1 MESISD
7 KHSRILRHHKATLDQ
22 VVTSMKTFSLKLDT
36 TQLPNE
42 IYLLAIGKASEQM
55 LDAFSK
61 SYSGSI
67 IDGVVLSPDPIPT
80 AKIDKNIHKL
90 SFFTGTH
97 PLPSEENEAS
107 TLEIL
112 SFIKNL
118 PAGATLVCLISGGT
132 SSLLCLPPD
141 SISIADL
148 QQTYD
153 VLLRS
158 GASIH
163 EMNTVRKHISLVK
176 GGQLAQFA
184 HHLRLRSY
192 LLSDVPIDT
201 AHVIGSGPTLND
213 PSTYKEALDILYTHK
228 LKELIPKSVREYLE
242 QGALGRYPETPKPGL
257 NDHPDQEVHLI
268 TGSKTLQPFLQSLFE
283 QQGFAVHW
291 SERPIHGSQKT
302 VVREVAGQ
310 VISVLNGQSE
320 ISQKSPQ
327 ALVFQGESYLE
338 VKGEGAGGRNQHLA
352 LLLALSLE
360 GQHPVSVLS
369 LATDGVDG
377 PTDAAGALVSS
388 YTTLHARKQGHLPEP
403 YIQHYNSYAFHE
415 AMNTLIKIGPSG
427 TNLMDLCVVLIR

>member
-7 KHSRILRHHKATLDQ
+7 KHSRILRHHKATLQQ
-22 VVTSMKTFSLKLDT
+22 VVTSIKKFSIKLDT

-42 IYLLAIGKASEQM
+42 IYLLAIGKASEQL

-61 SYSGSI
+61 SYSGRI
-67 IDGVVLSPDPIPT
+67 IDGMVLSTNPIPT
-80 AKIDKNIHKL
+80 AKIDKNIRSL

-118 PAGATLVCLISGGT
+118 PAGATLVCLISGGA

-141 SISIADL
+141 LISIADL
-148 QQTYD
+148 QHTYD

-192 LLSDVPIDT
+192 LLSDVPQDT
-201 AHVIGSGPTLND
+201 AHMIGSGPTLSD
-213 PSTYKEALDILYTHK
+213 PSTYEQALDILHAYN
-228 LKELIPKSVREYLE
+228 LKEQIPKSALEYIK

-268 TGSKTLQPFLQSLFE
+268 TGSQTLQPFLQSLLE
-283 QQGFAVHW
+283 QQGFEVHW
-291 SERPIHGSQKT
+291 SDTPIQGNQKT
-302 VVREVAGQ
+302 VVREIAGQ
-310 VISVLNGQSE
+310 VIVVLNGQSE

-388 YTTLHARKQGHLPEP
+388 YTTLHARKQGHPPEP
-403 YIQHYNSYAFHE
+403 YIKQYNSYAFHE
-415 AMNTLIKIGPSG
+415 AMNTLIKTGPSG

>member
-7 KHSRILRHHKATLDQ
+7 KHSRILRHHKATLQQ

-42 IYLLAIGKASEQM
+42 IYLLAIGKASEHM

-80 AKIDKNIHKL
+80 SKTDKNIRNL
-90 SFFTGTH
+90 SFYTGTH
-97 PLPSEENEAS
+97 PFPSEENEAS

-112 SFIKNL
+112 SFIKHL
-118 PAGATLVCLISGGT
+118 PAQATLVCLISGGT

-141 SISIADL
+141 AISIADL
-148 QQTYD
+148 QHTYD

-192 LLSDVPIDT
+192 LLSDVPNDI
-201 AHVIGSGPTLND
+201 AHMIGSGPTLTD
-213 PSTYKEALDILYTHK
+213 PSTYEQAFDILHAYK
-228 LKELIPKSVREYLE
+228 LEEQIPKSVLQYLE
-242 QGALGRYPETPKPGL
+242 QGALGRYPETPKPVI

-268 TGSKTLQPFLQSLFE
+268 TGSTTLQPFLHSLLE

-291 SERPIHGSQKT
+291 SDQPIQGNQKT
-302 VVREVAGQ
+302 VVREIAGQ

-320 ISQKSPQ
+320 LSQKSPQ

-388 YTTLHARKQGHLPEP
+388 YTALHARKQGHPPEP
-403 YIQHYNSYAFHE
+403 YIQQYNSYAFHE
-415 AMNTLIKIGPSG
+415 AMNTLIKTGPSG

>member
-1 MESISD
+1 MEPISE
-7 KHSRILRHHKATLDQ
+7 KHSRILGHHKATLQQ
-22 VVTSMKTFSLKLDT
+22 VVTSMKTLSLKLDT

-42 IYLLAIGKASEQM
+42 IYLLAVGKASEQL
-55 LDAFSK
+55 LDAFSE

-67 IDGVVLSPDPIPT
+67 IDGIVLSPDPIPAT
-80 AKIDKNIHKL
+80 KITKNIRNL

-112 SFIKNL
+112 SFVKKL
-118 PAGATLVCLISGGT
+118 PAGATLVCFISGGT

-141 SISIADL
+141 PISIADL
-148 QQTYD
+148 QQSYD

-184 HHLRLRSY
+184 HHLRLRTY
-192 LLSDVPIDT
+192 LLSDVPQDT
-201 AHVIGSGPTLND
+201 AHVIGSGPTLSD
-213 PSTYKEALDILYTHK
+213 PSTFQQALDILNAYSLT
-228 LKELIPKSVREYLE
+228 EQIPKSVLEYLE
-242 QGALGRYPETPKPGL
+242 IGALGRYPEIPKPGL
-257 NDHPDQEVHLI
+257 NDHPEQEVHLI
-268 TGSKTLQPFLQSLFE
+268 TGAKTLQSFLRSLLE

-291 SERPIHGSQKT
+291 SDQPIQGNQKK
-302 VVREVAGQ
+302 VARDIAGQ

-320 ISQKSPQ
+320 ISNASPQ

-338 VKGEGAGGRNQHLA
+338 VKGKGTGGRNQHLA

-360 GQHPVSVLS
+360 GQHPVSVLC
-369 LATDGVDG
+369 LATDGIDG
-377 PTDAAGALVSS
+377 TTDAAGALVSS
-388 YTTLHARKQGHLPEP
+388 YTTLQARKQGHLPEP
-403 YIQHYNSYAFHE
+403 YIQQYNSYAFHE
-415 AMNTLIKIGPSG
+415 AMNTLIKTGPSG

>member
-80 AKIDKNIHKL
+80 SKTDKNIRNL

-112 SFIKNL
+112 SFIKHL

-141 SISIADL
+141 AIPIADL
-148 QQTYD
+148 EHTYD

-192 LLSDVPIDT
+192 LLSDVPQDT
-201 AHVIGSGPTLND
+201 AHVIGSGPTLSD
-213 PSTYKEALDILYTHK
+213 PSTYEQALDILHTHK
-228 LKELIPKSVREYLE
+228 LKEQIPKSALEYLK

-268 TGSKTLQPFLQSLFE
+268 TGSKTLQPFLQSLLE
-283 QQGFAVHW
+283 QQGFTVHW
-291 SERPIHGSQKT
+291 SERPIQGSQKT
-302 VVREVAGQ
+302 VVREIAGQ

-320 ISQKSPQ
+320 LSQKSPQ

-338 VKGEGAGGRNQHLA
+338 VKGEGVGGRNQHLA

-388 YTTLHARKQGHLPEP
+388 YTTLHARKQGHPPEP
-403 YIQHYNSYAFHE
+403 YIQQYNSYAFHK
-415 AMNTLIKIGPSG
+415 AMNTLIKTGPSG

>member
-1 MESISD
+1 
-7 KHSRILRHHKATLDQ
+7 
-22 VVTSMKTFSLKLDT
+22 MKMFSLKLDT

-42 IYLLAIGKASEQM
+42 IYLLAIGKASQQM
-55 LDAFSK
+55 LEAFSR
-61 SYSGSI
+61 SYSGRI
-67 IDGVVLSPDPIPT
+67 IDGIVLSPDPIPT

-107 TLEIL
+107 TLEIR
-112 SFIKNL
+112 SFIKHL
-118 PAGATLVCLISGGT
+118 PTEATLICLISGGA

-141 SISIADL
+141 LISIADL
-148 QQTYD
+148 QHTYD
-153 VLLRS
+153 LLLRS

-184 HHLRLRSY
+184 HHLHLHTY
-192 LLSDVPIDT
+192 LLSDVPQDT
-201 AHVIGSGPTLND
+201 AHVIGSGPTLTD
-213 PSTYKEALDILYTHK
+213 PSTYKEALDILHAHI
-228 LKELIPKSVREYLE
+228 LKEQIPKSVLQYLE
-242 QGALGRYPETPKPGL
+242 QGALGHYPETPKPKL

-268 TGSKTLQPFLQSLFE
+268 TGSKTLQPFLQSLLE
-283 QQGFAVHW
+283 QQGFGVHW
-291 SERPIHGSQKT
+291 SDQPIQGSQKT
-302 VVREVAGQ
+302 VVREIAGQ

-320 ISQKSPQ
+320 LSQKSPQ
-327 ALVFQGESYLE
+327 TLVFQGESYLK
-338 VKGEGAGGRNQHLA
+338 VQGNGAGGRNQHLA

-377 PTDAAGALVSS
+377 PTDAAGALISS
-388 YTTLHARKQGHLPEP
+388 YTTLQARKKGHLPEP
-403 YIQHYNSYAFHE
+403 YIQQYNSYAFHE
-415 AMNTLIKIGPSG
+415 AMNTLIKTGPSG

>member
-42 IYLLAIGKASEQM
+42 IYLLAVGKASRQM
-55 LDAFSK
+55 LEAFSR
-61 SYSGSI
+61 SYSGRI
-67 IDGVVLSPDPIPT
+67 IDGMVLSPDPIPT

-118 PAGATLVCLISGGT
+118 PARATLVCLISGGT

-141 SISIADL
+141 PISIADL
-148 QQTYD
+148 QQSYD

-184 HHLRLRSY
+184 HHLRLRTY
-192 LLSDVPIDT
+192 LLSDVPQDT
-201 AHVIGSGPTLND
+201 AHVIGSGPTLSD
-213 PSTYKEALDILYTHK
+213 PSTFQQALEILHAYK
-228 LKELIPKSVREYLE
+228 LKEQIPKSVREYFE
-242 QGALGRYPETPKPGL
+242 QGVLGRYPETPKPEL
-257 NDHPDQEVHLI
+257 NDHPEQEVHLI
-268 TGSKTLQPFLQSLFE
+268 TGAKTLQPFLRRLLE
-283 QQGFAVHW
+283 QQCFAVHW
-291 SERPIHGSQKT
+291 SDQPIQGNQKT
-302 VVREVAGQ
+302 VARDIAGQ

-320 ISQKSPQ
+320 ISNASPQ

-338 VKGEGAGGRNQHLA
+338 VKGKGTGGRNQHLA

-360 GQHPVSVLS
+360 GQNPVSVLS

-377 PTDAAGALVSS
+377 PTDAAGALVNS
-388 YTTLHARKQGHLPEP
+388 YTTLQARKQGHSPEP
-403 YIQHYNSYAFHE
+403 YIQQYNSYSFHE
-415 AMNTLIKIGPSG
+415 AMNTLIKTGPSG

>member
-7 KHSRILRHHKATLDQ
+7 KHSRILRHHKATLQQ
-22 VVTSMKTFSLKLDT
+22 VVTSIKKFSIKLDT
-36 TQLPNE
+36 TQLPKE

-80 AKIDKNIHKL
+80 AKTYKNIRSL

-112 SFIKNL
+112 SFIKHL

-148 QQTYD
+148 EHTYD

-192 LLSDVPIDT
+192 LLSDVPQDT
-201 AHVIGSGPTLND
+201 AHVIGSGPTLSD
-213 PSTYKEALDILYTHK
+213 PSTYEQALDILHAYK
-228 LKELIPKSVREYLE
+228 LKEQIPKSALEYIK

-268 TGSKTLQPFLQSLFE
+268 TGSQTLQPFLQSLLE
-283 QQGFAVHW
+283 QQGFEVYW
-291 SERPIHGSQKT
+291 SDQPIQGNQKK
-302 VVREVAGQ
+302 VMREIAGQ

-320 ISQKSPQ
+320 LSQKSPQ

-338 VKGEGAGGRNQHLA
+338 VKGNGAGGRNQHLA

-388 YTTLHARKQGHLPEP
+388 YTTLQARKQGHPPEP
-403 YIQHYNSYAFHE
+403 YIQQYNSYAFHE
-415 AMNTLIKIGPSG
+415 AMNTLIKTGPSG
-427 TNLMDLCVVLIR
+427 TNLMDFCLVLIR

>member
-7 KHSRILRHHKATLDQ
+7 KHSRILRHHKATLDT
-22 VVTSMKTFSLKLDT
+22 VVTSMKIFSLKLDT

-42 IYLLAIGKASEQM
+42 IYLLAVGKASEQM

-67 IDGVVLSPDPIPT
+67 IDGMVLSPDPIPT
-80 AKIDKNIHKL
+80 AKVDKNIHKL

-118 PAGATLVCLISGGT
+118 SAGATLVSFISGGT

-141 SISIADL
+141 PITIADL
-148 QQTYD
+148 QHTYD

-184 HHLRLRSY
+184 HHLHLRTY
-192 LLSDVPIDT
+192 LLSDVPQDT
-201 AHVIGSGPTLND
+201 AHVIGSGLTLTD
-213 PSTYKEALDILYTHK
+213 PSTYEQAIDILNAYK
-228 LKELIPKSVREYLE
+228 LKEQIPKSVREYLE
-242 QGALGRYPETPKPGL
+242 QAALGHYPETPKPEL
-257 NDHPDQEVHLI
+257 NDHPDQEVNLI
-268 TGSKTLQPFLQSLFE
+268 TGSKTLQPFLQSLLE

-291 SERPIHGSQKT
+291 SDAPIQGKQNT
-302 VVREVAGQ
+302 VVREIAGQ

-320 ISQKSPQ
+320 LSQKSPQ

-338 VKGEGAGGRNQHLA
+338 VKGKGAGGRNQHLA

-388 YTTLHARKQGHLPEP
+388 YTTLQARKQGRLPEP
-403 YIQHYNSYAFHE
+403 YIQQYNSYAFHD
-415 AMNTLIKIGPSG
+415 AMNTLIKTGPSG
-427 TNLMDLCVVLIR
+427 TNLMDLCVVLIC

>member
-1 MESISD
+1 M
-7 KHSRILRHHKATLDQ
+7 
-22 VVTSMKTFSLKLDT
+22 
-36 TQLPNE
+36 
-42 IYLLAIGKASEQM
+42 
-55 LDAFSK
+55 
-61 SYSGSI
+61 
-67 IDGVVLSPDPIPT
+67 DGVVLSPDPIPT
-80 AKIDKNIHKL
+80 SKINKSIRNL

-107 TLEIL
+107 TLEIW
-112 SFIKNL
+112 SFIKHL
-118 PAGATLVCLISGGT
+118 PAGATLVSLISGGA

-141 SISIADL
+141 AISIADL
-148 QQTYD
+148 QHTYD

-192 LLSDVPIDT
+192 LLSDVPQDT
-201 AHVIGSGPTLND
+201 AHVIGSGPTLSD
-213 PSTYKEALDILYTHK
+213 PSTYEQALDILHAYK
-228 LKELIPKSVREYLE
+228 LKEQIPKSVLEYLK

-268 TGSKTLQPFLQSLFE
+268 TGSKTLQPFLQSLLE
-283 QQGFAVHW
+283 QQGFEVYW
-291 SERPIHGSQKT
+291 SDQPIQGNQKT
-302 VVREVAGQ
+302 VVREIAGP

>member
-22 VVTSMKTFSLKLDT
+22 IVRAMKTFSLKLET
-36 TQLPNE
+36 TQLPNK
-42 IYLLAIGKASEQM
+42 IYLLAIGKASQQM
-55 LDAFSK
+55 LGAFLK
-61 SYSGSI
+61 SYSGKI
-67 IDGVVLSPDPIPT
+67 IDGIVLSPDPIPT
-80 AKIDKNIHKL
+80 AKVDKNIHKL

-107 TLEIL
+107 ILEIL
-112 SFIKNL
+112 SFIKSL
-118 PAGATLVCLISGGT
+118 PARATLVSLISGGT

-141 SISIADL
+141 SISVADL
-148 QQTYD
+148 QHTYD

-158 GASIH
+158 GANIH
-163 EMNTVRKHISLVK
+163 EINTVRKHISLVK

-184 HHLRLRSY
+184 HHLHLCTY
-192 LLSDVPIDT
+192 LLSDVPQDT
-201 AHVIGSGPTLND
+201 AHVIGSGPTLTD
-213 PSTYKEALDILYTHK
+213 PSTYKEALDILHAYK
-228 LKELIPKSVREYLE
+228 LKDQIPKSVLEYIK

-257 NDHPDQEVHLI
+257 NDHPDQEVHLL
-268 TGSKTLQPFLQSLFE
+268 TGSKTLQPFLQSLLE

-291 SERPIHGSQKT
+291 SDEPIQGSQKT
-302 VVREVAGQ
+302 VVREIAGQ
-310 VISVLNGQSE
+310 VISVLNGQSQL
-320 ISQKSPQ
+320 SQISPQ

-338 VKGEGAGGRNQHLA
+338 VKGEGAGGRNQHMA

-388 YTTLHARKQGHLPEP
+388 YTTLKARKQGHPPEP
-403 YIQHYNSYAFHE
+403 YIQQYNSYAFHE
-415 AMNTLIKIGPSG
+415 AMNTLIKTGPSG

>member
-7 KHSRILRHHKATLDQ
+7 KHSRILRHHKATLQQ
-22 VVTSMKTFSLKLDT
+22 VVASIKTFSLKLDT
-36 TQLPNE
+36 TQLPNK

-67 IDGVVLSPDPIPT
+67 IDGIVLSPDPIPT
-80 AKIDKNIHKL
+80 AKIDKNIRSL

-112 SFIKNL
+112 SFIKHL
-118 PAGATLVCLISGGT
+118 PAGATLVCLISGGA

-141 SISIADL
+141 SISVADL
-148 QQTYD
+148 QHTYD

-163 EMNTVRKHISLVK
+163 EMNTIRKHISLVK

-192 LLSDVPIDT
+192 LLSDVPQDT
-201 AHVIGSGPTLND
+201 AHVIGSGPTLTD
-213 PSTYKEALDILYTHK
+213 PSTYEQALDILHAYK
-228 LKELIPKSVREYLE
+228 LKEQIPKSVLQYLE
-242 QGALGRYPETPKPGL
+242 QGALGCYPETPKPGL

-268 TGSKTLQPFLQSLFE
+268 TGSKTLRPFLQSLLE

-291 SERPIHGSQKT
+291 SDTAIQGNQKT
-302 VVREVAGQ
+302 VVREIAGQ

-320 ISQKSPQ
+320 LSQKSPQ

-338 VKGEGAGGRNQHLA
+338 VQGKGTGGRNQHLA

-377 PTDAAGALVSS
+377 PTDAAGALVNS
-388 YTTLHARKQGHLPEP
+388 YTTLLARKQGHPPEP
-403 YIQHYNSYAFHE
+403 YIQQYNSYAFHE
-415 AMNTLIKIGPSG
+415 AMNTLIKTGPSG

>member
-42 IYLLAIGKASEQM
+42 IYLLAVGKASQQM
-55 LDAFSK
+55 LDALSK
-61 SYSGSI
+61 SYSGRI
-67 IDGVVLSPDPIPT
+67 IDGMVLSPDPIPT
-80 AKIDKNIHKL
+80 AKLDKNIHKL

-112 SFIKNL
+112 SFIKSL
-118 PAGATLVCLISGGT
+118 PARATLVCLISGGT

-141 SISIADL
+141 PISIADL
-148 QQTYD
+148 QHTYD

-158 GASIH
+158 GVSIH
-163 EMNTVRKHISLVK
+163 EMNTVRKHISLIK

-184 HHLRLRSY
+184 HHLHLRTY
-192 LLSDVPIDT
+192 LLSDVPLDT
-201 AHVIGSGPTLND
+201 AHMIGSGPTITD
-213 PSTYKEALDILYTHK
+213 PSTYEQALEILHAYK
-228 LKELIPKSVREYLE
+228 LKEQVPKSVREYLE
-242 QGALGRYPETPKPGL
+242 QGALGRYPETPKPEL
-257 NDHPDQEVHLI
+257 NDHPNQEVHLI
-268 TGSKTLQPFLQSLFE
+268 TGSKTLQPFLQSLLE

-291 SERPIHGSQKT
+291 SDQPIQGSQKA
-302 VVREVAGQ
+302 VVREIAGQ

-320 ISQKSPQ
+320 LSQKAPQ

-338 VKGEGAGGRNQHLA
+338 VKGKGTGGRNQHLA

-388 YTTLHARKQGHLPEP
+388 YTTLQARKQGHLPEP
-403 YIQHYNSYAFHE
+403 YIQQYNSYAFHE
-415 AMNTLIKIGPSG
+415 AMNTLIKTGPSG